1 MMTRSSLA
9 FAAAVVIAPALQ
21 AQSVRGRVV
30 SVAGDA
36 PVPGVVV
43 SLLDSTDA
51 AVTRAL
57 SDASGRYEL
66 DAPRPGRYRI
76 RTQRIGFRPVTSAPL
91 QLATGAN
98 VERQL
103 ALSAIAFSLDTVRV
117 AQRSVCGSMGDS
129 AAAIFAMWEQA
140 RTALYAAQLT
150 SRARG
155 LNATVESYEHTM
167 DPRARTVTDETRQL
181 SSGFVTAPWRSPS
194 IGALRRE
201 GYVVQDEQGWTTYRV
216 PGLDVLASDAFVQDH
231 CFRIVRTRDNRDIG
245 LAFQPTRDRRETPEI
260 RGTIWLDRA
269 SSELR
274 RVEFGYVNIT
284 SEQEGEAG
292 GDVEFARLSDG
303 GWAISRWNVRMPVLE
318 QLSMGGRTQ
327 LRVAEVRV
335 AGGDLTVATR
345 GSDTLWARGPV
356 VAAARPDSARQG
368 RRIADVSAALAGR
381 VLSGAASPLVDAEVL
396 LPDLQRSE
404 MSAADGSFRMGNI
417 PPGRHR
423 VTVRKVGFAAVDT
436 AFVFSERDTVR
447 RHFVLARAAV
457 LDTVRARAIGVIP
470 SFDQH
475 RELGRGHFFTR
486 DTLEKMTNRTLSSIL
501 SELPGA
507 RVVPTGRAGA
517 ILASR
522 RRSMATLRPI
532 EAGDPRKLMEQGF
545 CPAAIFINGQAA
557 YRGEPGEPV
566 FDLNTFS
573 PDAIEAIEYYSSPAS
588 IPPRY
593 AGKNTECGV
602 LVIHTRR
609 AAR

>member
-1 MMTRSSLA
+1 MTRSSLA
-9 FAAAVVIAPALQ
+9 FAVALVIAPMLQ

-30 SVAGDA
+30 SAAGDA
-36 PVPGVVV
+36 PVAGVVV
-43 SLLDSTDA
+43 SLLDSADA
-51 AVTRAL
+51 AVARAL

-66 DAPRPGRYRI
+66 SAPRPGRYRI
-76 RTQRIGFRPVTSAPL
+76 RTQRIGFRPITSAPL
-91 QLATGAN
+91 QLAVGAA

-103 ALSAIAFSLDTVRV
+103 AMSAIAFSLDTVRV

-167 DPRARTVTDETRQL
+167 DPRARTKRDETRQL

-194 IGALRRE
+194 IGSLRRE
-201 GYVVQDEQGWTTYRV
+201 GYVVEDEQGWTTYRV

-231 CFRIVRTRDNRDIG
+231 CFRIVRTRDNHQIG
-245 LAFQPTRDRRETPEI
+245 LAFQPTRSRREIPEI

-269 SSELR
+269 SAELR
-274 RVEFGYVNIT
+274 RVEFGYVNVT
-284 SEQEGEAG
+284 REQEGEAG

-303 GWAISRWNVRMPVLE
+303 GWAISKWNVRMPVLE
-318 QLSMGGRTQ
+318 QLSMSGRMQ

-335 AGGDLTVATR
+335 AGGDLTLATR
-345 GSDTLWARGPV
+345 GSDTLWARAPVV
-356 VAAARPDSARQG
+356 VAAKPDSIRD
-368 RRIADVSAALAGR
+368 IETPADVSAELAGR
-381 VLSGAASPLVDAEVL
+381 VLSDSTSPLVDAEVL
-396 LPDLQRSE
+396 LPDLQRSA
-404 MSAADGSFRMGNI
+404 MSATDGAFRVENI

-436 AFVFSERDTVR
+436 AFVFAERDTVR
-447 RHFVLARAAV
+447 PRFVLARAAV
-457 LDTVRARAIGVIP
+457 LDTVRARAIGIIP
-470 SFDQH
+470 SFDEH

-486 DTLEKMTNRTLSSIL
+486 DTLEKMTNRPLSSIL

-507 RVVPTGRAGA
+507 RVVPIDGSGA
-517 ILASR
+517 VLASR
-522 RRSMATLRPI
+522 RRSMATFRR
-532 EAGDPRKLMEQGF
+532 ADAADPRRVMEQGF
-545 CPAAIFINGQAA
+545 CPAAIFINGAAA
-557 YRGEPGEPV
+557 YRGEPGEPA
-566 FDLNTFS
+566 FNINTFS
-573 PDAIEAIEYYSSPAS
+573 PDGIEAIEYYASPAS

>member
-1 MMTRSSLA
+1 MRSIGLA
-9 FAAAVVIAPALQ
+9 FAAAMVFAPALAAQ
-21 AQSVRGRVV
+21 AVRGRVM
-30 SVAGDA
+30 SAAGDA
-36 PVPGVVV
+36 PIPGVVV
-43 SLLDSTDA
+43 SLLDSAAA

-66 DAPRPGRYRI
+66 TAARPGRYRI
-76 RTQRIGFRPVTSAPL
+76 RAQRIGFRPITSAPL
-91 QLATGAN
+91 QLASGAS

-103 ALSAIAFSLDTVRV
+103 VLSAIAVSLDTVRV

-129 AAAIFAMWEQA
+129 AAATFAMWEQA

-155 LNATVESYEHTM
+155 LNATVESYQHTI
-167 DPRARTVTDETRQL
+167 DPGGRTITDETRQL

-194 IGALRRE
+194 IGSLRRE
-201 GYVVQDEQGWTTYRV
+201 GYVVEDEQGWTTYRV

-231 CFRIVRTRDNRDIG
+231 CFRIVRTRDNRQIG
-245 LAFQPTRDRRETPEI
+245 LAFQPTRDRREIPEI
-260 RGTIWLDRA
+260 RGTIWLDRT

-284 SEQEGEAG
+284 REQEGEAG

-318 QLSMGGRTQ
+318 QLRLSGRTQ

-335 AGGDLTVATR
+335 AGGDLTLATR

-356 VAAARPDSARQG
+356 LAVAQPDSIRAVQRA
-368 RRIADVSAALAGR
+368 ADLSAALAGR
-381 VLSGAASPLVDAEVL
+381 VSSDSASPLADAEVL
-396 LPDLQRSE
+396 LPDLLRSA
-404 MSAADGSFRMGNI
+404 MSEADGAFRVGNI

-423 VTVRKVGFAAVDT
+423 VTVRKVGYAALDT

-486 DTLEKMTNRTLSSIL
+486 DTLEKMTNRSLSSII
-501 SELPGA
+501 SELAGA
-507 RVVPTGRAGA
+507 RVVPMGGAGA
-517 ILASR
+517 VLASR
-522 RRSMATLRPI
+522 RRSMATFRRI
-532 EAGDPRKLMEQGF
+532 DATDSRRVMEQGF
-545 CPAAIFINGQAA
+545 CPAAIFINGAAA
-557 YRGEPGEPV
+557 YRGEPGEPA
-566 FDLNTFS
+566 FNINTFS
-573 PDAIEAIEYYSSPAS
+573 PDAIEAIEYYASPS
-588 IPPRY
+588 EIPPRY

-609 AAR
+609 AER

>member
-1 MMTRSSLA
+1 MLTRGTIA
-9 FAAAVVIAPALQ
+9 FVAALVTVPALH
-21 AQSVRGRVV
+21 AQSMIGRVV
-30 SVAGDA
+30 SATGDA
-36 PVPGVVV
+36 PVPGVLV
-43 SLLDSTDA
+43 SLLDSADV
-51 AVTRAL
+51 AVARAL
-57 SDASGRYEL
+57 TDASGRFEL
-66 DAPRPGRYRI
+66 GAPRPGRYRI
-76 RTQRIGFRPVTSAPL
+76 RTQRIGFRPSTSAPL
-91 QLATGAN
+91 QLATGASL
-98 VERQL
+98 ERQL
-103 ALSAIAFSLDTVRV
+103 TLSAIAFSLDTVRV

-155 LNATVESYEHTM
+155 LHATVESYQHTM
-167 DPRARTVTDETRQL
+167 EPRARTISDETREL

-194 IGALRRE
+194 IGSLRRE
-201 GYVVQDEQGWTTYRV
+201 GYVVEDEQGWTTYRV

-231 CFRIVRTRDNRDIG
+231 CFRIVRARDNRQIG
-245 LAFQPTRDRRETPEI
+245 LAFQPTRSRREIPEI

-284 SEQEGEAG
+284 REQEGEAG
-292 GDVEFARLSDG
+292 GDVEFARLNDG

-318 QLSMGGRTQ
+318 QYSVSGRTQ

-335 AGGDLTVATR
+335 AGGDLTLATR

-356 VAAARPDSARQG
+356 VAAVKPTPAVQRPT
-368 RRIADVSAALAGR
+368 DVSAELVGR
-381 VLSGAASPLVDAEVL
+381 VSSDSASPLADAEVL
-396 LPDLQRSE
+396 LTDLQRSVL
-404 MSAADGSFRMGNI
+404 SAADGAFRVGSI

-436 AFVFSERDTVR
+436 AFVFGERDTVR

-486 DTLEKMTNRTLSSIL
+486 DTLEKMTSRTLSSIL

-522 RRSMATLRPI
+522 RRSMATFRR
-532 EAGDPRKLMEQGF
+532 ADASDPRLLIEQGF
-545 CPAAIFINGQAA
+545 CPAAIFVNGQAA

-573 PDAIEAIEYYSSPAS
+573 PDAIEAIEYYSSPTS